1 MAIVKVLTAALIQ
14 EYLTLISRWST
25 KLPAAFQLVS
35 PNIQKMLGIPSKE
48 SLQGIVTLNVALF
61 LFLHSFI
68 IILLLYHILYHI
80 LFFLTTCFFSR
91 SNMIA
96 LEDEICQ
103 SKLFNHEGFIQLLKE
118 AIGVLREGGTHFHK
132 IKINQS
138 IKNN

>member
-1 MAIVKVLTAALIQ
+1 MIFDLLTFRHKNLEEVAIVKVLTAALIQ

-48 SLQGIVTLNVALF
+48 SLRGMSHIHVFTFLVLF
-61 LFLHSFI
+61 LSLYIFS
-68 IILLLYHILYHI
+68 IILLT
-80 LFFLTTCFFSR
+80 FV
-91 SNMIA
+91 A

-118 AIGVLREGGTHFHK
+118 AIGVLREGGILFRK
-132 IKINQS
+132 SKYSNLIK
-138 IKNN
+138 K